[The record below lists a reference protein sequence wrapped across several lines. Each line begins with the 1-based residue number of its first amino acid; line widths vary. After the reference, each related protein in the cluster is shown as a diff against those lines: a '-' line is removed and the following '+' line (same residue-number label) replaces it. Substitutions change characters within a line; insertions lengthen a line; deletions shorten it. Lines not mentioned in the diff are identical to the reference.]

1 MGSVYYMD
9 KETFVLKSKQQILVY
24 NYMIED
30 LKNILPIVQ
39 KFDQKFLTKRLTTA
53 MEKVLKHCI
62 VSLHTDKIKI
72 SIQGELRYVKGGGYI
87 EWDSYDIDLDVN
99 RLGWLL
105 NSEKSIENIQST
117 INYFE
122 KQINEYQLCITN
134 YDEFV
139 NKRLEI
145 EKQIEE
151 YQKLVPYCMRTYYDV
166 YGTKYY
172 IDKMK

>member
-1 MGSVYYMD
+1 M
-9 KETFVLKSKQQILVY
+9 
-24 NYMIED
+24 
-30 LKNILPIVQ
+30 
-39 KFDQKFLTKRLTTA
+39 
-53 MEKVLKHCI
+53 KHCI
-62 VSLHTDKIKI
+62 VSLHADKIKI
-72 SIQGELRYVKGGGYI
+72 SVQGELRYVKGGGYI

-117 INYFE
+117 INYLE

-151 YQKLVPYCMRTYYDV
+151 YQKLVPYSMRTHFNV

-172 IDKMK
+172 IDELK

>member
-1 MGSVYYMD
+1 M
-9 KETFVLKSKQQILVY
+9 
-24 NYMIED
+24 
-30 LKNILPIVQ
+30 Q

-53 MEKVLKHCI
+53 MEKVLKHCMVI
-62 VSLHTDKIKI
+62 LHADKIKI
-72 SIQGELRYVKGGGYI
+72 KIQGELRYVKGGGYI

-122 KQINEYQLCITN
+122 KQI
-134 YDEFV
+134 
-139 NKRLEI
+139 
-145 EKQIEE
+145 EE
-151 YQKLVPYCMRTYYDV
+151 YQKLVPYCMRTHFSV